1 MVLAINAEDFLAIYV
16 FISEE
21 NNLIERVELAEKK
34 INPTDSCFLNK
45 HYKQIYQY
53 FIEYFHNSDKK
64 IDIYKYIDLNGYSE
78 FSKGVYAETIKIPY
92 GRTIT
97 YSDLARNVSTH
108 NAARAVGQCLAKNK
122 YPLIIPCHRV
132 VGKKSLGGFRYG
144 LEMKG
149 KIINR
154 EKLN

>member
-1 MVLAINAEDFLAIYV
+1 VLLAINVEKILAINV
-16 FISEE
+16 FISEKS
-21 NNLIERVELAEKK
+21 NLIEKIELTEEER
-34 INPTDSCFLNK
+34 NPTDSCFLNK
-45 HYKQIYQY
+45 QHKHIYQY
-53 FIEYFHNSDKK
+53 FIEYFQNSDKK

-78 FSKGVYAETIKIPY
+78 FSKSVYAETIKIPY

-97 YSDLARNVSTH
+97 YSDLAH
-108 NAARAVGQCLAKNK
+108 NISAQNAVRAVGQCLSKNR

-132 VGKKSLGGFRYG
+132 VGKKNLGGFRYG

-154 EKLN
+154 EQLN